1 MIIIVWILS
10 LIFFGWCYST
20 LFMCIKNIK
29 NIPKLSILIYIV
41 IIACLYLITYY
52 WIPSQYFDDI
62 IICSIISAILGF
74 ISSKKEQ
81 R

>member
-1 MIIIVWILS
+1 MMIIVWILS
-10 LIFFGWCYST
+10 LIIFSWCYST
-20 LFMCIKNIK
+20 LFMCIKNV
-29 NIPKLSILIYIV
+29 NSALKLSVLIYII

-52 WIPSQYFDDI
+52 WIPSKYFNDI

-74 ISSKKEQ
+74 ITSKKEP